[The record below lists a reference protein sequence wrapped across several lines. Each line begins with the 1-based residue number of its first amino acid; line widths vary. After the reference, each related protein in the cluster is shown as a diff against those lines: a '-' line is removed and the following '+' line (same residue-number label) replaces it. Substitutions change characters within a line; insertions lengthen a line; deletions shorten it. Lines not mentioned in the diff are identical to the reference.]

1 MSPKIREQLQLEG
14 CEQQKANQSDRNV
27 VKAEED
33 WYG

>member
-1 MSPKIREQLQLEG
+1 MSPIIREQLQLEG
-14 CEQQKANQSDRNV
+14 CEQQEVNQSDGNV